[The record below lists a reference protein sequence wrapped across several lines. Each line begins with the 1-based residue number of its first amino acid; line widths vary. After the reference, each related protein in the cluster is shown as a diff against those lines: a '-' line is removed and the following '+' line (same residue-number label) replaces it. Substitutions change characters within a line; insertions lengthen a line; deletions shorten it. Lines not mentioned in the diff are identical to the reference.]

1 MSTCQLKKTGYLDR
15 ISLYAL
21 VTWFHDSSTGALFE
35 EAGKRCT
42 WVTPPKLWLP
52 ALAYQREILFL
63 IHYGTLFHS
72 LARATGHKY
81 YKNMTLD

>member
-1 MSTCQLKKTGYLDR
+1 MTAAQ
-15 ISLYAL
+15 
-21 VTWFHDSSTGALFE
+21 FE
-35 EAGKRCT
+35 EACKRCT

-52 ALAYQREILFL
+52 TLAYQREILFL